1 MWDRIVQEAPD
12 FFTYYNAIFVLQAMG
27 RTLALTVIGC
37 VAGFIFGFAI
47 AAIRSTRARALL
59 PLRLLVTLYVEI
71 FRRIPFL
78 VILFIVMFGIQAV
91 SRGISLFAIALISI
105 CMVSTAFMSEIIRAG
120 MESVPKM
127 QREAAEAMNFGFM
140 RTLLLIIL
148 PQAWKVILPPGF
160 AFMVMFIKDTALV
173 SQMGVVELAFTGKM
187 FVGRGFSPFLVY
199 GTVLAG
205 YFVMSYPLSRLG
217 AYLENRLATSRSRES
232 IQRVWTGPGPVQ
244 SEPVGEQG

>member
-59 PLRLLVTLYVEI
+59 PLRLLVTVYVEI

-140 RTLLLIIL
+140 RTLLLVIL

>member
-1 MWDRIVQEAPD
+1 MWERIVQEAPD

-27 RTLALTVIGC
+27 RTLALTVVGC

-59 PLRLLVTLYVEI
+59 PLRLLVTVYVEI

-140 RTLLLIIL
+140 RTLLLVIL